1 MSLLRVLIAAMV
13 CSAVPDLSG
22 AQTAAFPSQI
32 QRLRPEFA
40 AYFETSF
47 SGSISCHIPQHYS
60 LRKLY
65 ELNLRPKDGG
75 SKPIPSALLDHINS
89 DDMYSVLTV
98 HGGRGIYFRYFGYQS
113 VSNVV
118 ACF

>member
-1 MSLLRVLIAAMV
+1 MNLRRILIAAMV
-13 CSAVPDLSG
+13 CSAVPEVSS
-22 AQTAAFPSQI
+22 AQTAALPSQI

-60 LRKLY
+60 LRKHY
-65 ELNLRPKDGG
+65 DLNMQSKDGG
-75 SKPIPSALLDHINS
+75 SKPIPGALLDHINS

-98 HGGRGIYFRYFGYQS
+98 YGGRGIYFRYFGYQS

-118 ACF
+118 VCF